1 MSTRYIADRAGR
13 RKQRRDKQMNVIAGL
28 FSSLNCSSH
37 YYPWSAH
44 SERLDRALARI
55 ILIMLGTNR
64 CAILDVGAAIYS
76 ETNEEKNDASLWN
89 FNCLHPKVNCFYFHV
104 QRAALQR
111 FKCPY
116 FFYLCLWIYK
126 NIKSPFASS
135 NIACLRKQCALHLV
149 LCRFMVYLLFM
160 CLPLFN
166 LSRF

>member
-1 MSTRYIADRAGR
+1 MVSAFRPARPFASWDHINYARHKSMR
-13 RKQRRDKQMNVIAGL
+13 HLRCRCCHLLRDQQK
-28 FSSLNCSSH
+28 
-37 YYPWSAH
+37 
-44 SERLDRALARI
+44 
-55 ILIMLGTNR
+55 
-64 CAILDVGAAIYS
+64 
-76 ETNEEKNDASLWN
+76 KNDASLWN